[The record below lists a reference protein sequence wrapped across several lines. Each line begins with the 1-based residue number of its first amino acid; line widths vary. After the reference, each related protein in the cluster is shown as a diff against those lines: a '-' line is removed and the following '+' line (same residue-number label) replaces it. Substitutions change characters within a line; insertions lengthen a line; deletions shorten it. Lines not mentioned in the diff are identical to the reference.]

1 MLALELLG
9 DRHYRYFWTALFISQ
24 IGTWMQSA
32 AQAWLVIELTGSA
45 ERLGLVV
52 ALQYAPS
59 LLFSLPAGVLA
70 DRIPRRT
77 LLRVTQGGMALLALA
92 MSLLVFS
99 QAITYNWLLLFAL
112 LYGLVNVFDLPSR
125 QAFTVELAGRERYP
139 GAIALNSFS
148 FNIARLIGPAIAGFM
163 IAKFGTGW
171 AFAINGF
178 SFFPMLFFL
187 VAVPVG
193 LAVAGGESNW
203 RIQLFEGL
211 GYVRRT
217 PEIIAAIVLI
227 FLVGTFV
234 INSQTLV
241 PAYARLVL
249 KLDAAG
255 YGGIMSAVGAGAL
268 FGALIQA
275 LVKRFSPRRIDYG
288 ILLLVTAY
296 LLLVLPLRPWFV
308 ALVMGLAGFGTALTL
323 IGTNTLIQSA
333 VPDAIRGRV
342 ISIYMLALL
351 GSGPV
356 GSYLTGWLF
365 DLLGGRQTVGLLGL
379 AALLSWAG
387 VKMSFRKQTQDAS

>member
-9 DRHYRYFWTALFISQ
+9 DRHYRNFWTALFISQ

-296 LLLVLPLRPWFV
+296 LLLVLPLKPWFV